1 MFQDQDSAMSILQVR
16 PHVPTS
22 PAARAALRSAPGAR
36 SPQFLVLW
44 GGKGSGWWGSLRALC
59 TRVHGSFRKES
70 VVLFRSTPV
79 APFRFPG
86 GSVTASVLLHLV
98 ALLVLPFLLALPPGR
113 DITSVAAYSEPEKI
127 YYRLTTHD
135 PFEKLPRIA
144 PAGSGG
150 HPGAGSSQLQ
160 LPILGS
166 TVAHQRI
173 IIVSKPVRPDNHRQT
188 IYQPATPPDLKITTD
203 LKLPNVI
210 GGTSATI
217 AKPQVHFNPKDS
229 KPMQARKVV
238 AQATAPA
245 LPNAATP
252 SSLPEPTVAQP
263 HLAVPINANNS
274 RPAQWQGVRAT
285 AAAPTLTSPSATSSM
300 NLGDS
305 SLSQANSPARPAE
318 VIAVGEISGDG
329 KIVPPSNSGAPAAGD
344 GSGVVVI
351 SVDPSQAAALLN
363 LPPGNRLGDF
373 SIAPGGGQPGSP
385 GGATTGAASVGS
397 GGSGPGGDRSTGV
410 GPGESGGGGGKASP
424 PGTLSISGNT
434 GGKGAGMLD
443 PSIVRDMVYPVPASL
458 VLRRNALIVS
468 AGPMG
473 GGGLDAYGALHC
485 GKIYTVFLAMPGKG
499 WTLQFC
505 QSGNSAAKPAVQNH
519 SGVVHMESGLLP
531 PDAESRFDFKRLPV
545 PFEKKNKMIVLRGAI
560 NEDGT
565 VDALQIYQS
574 IVPEMDEAARVAFS
588 RWKFKPAMRE
598 GKAVA
603 VDILVGVPTEPPAN
617 RPQ

>member
-1 MFQDQDSAMSILQVR
+1 MFQDQDSAMSILRAR
-16 PHVPTS
+16 PLVPTS

-44 GGKGSGWWGSLRALC
+44 GGKGSGWWGSLGALC
-59 TRVHGSFRKES
+59 TRVHGSVHKES

-98 ALLVLPFLLALPPGR
+98 AILVLPFLLALPPGR

-144 PAGSGG
+144 PAGLGG
-150 HPGAGSSQLQ
+150 HPGAGSSALR

-166 TVAHQRI
+166 TAAHQRI

-188 IYQPATPPDLKITTD
+188 IYQPATPPDLKITMD

-217 AKPQVHFNPKDS
+217 AKPQIHFNPKDS
-229 KPMQARKVV
+229 KPTQVQKAIAKAM
-238 AQATAPA
+238 APS
-245 LPNAATP
+245 LPNTATP
-252 SSLPEPTVAQP
+252 SSLPEPTVSQP
-263 HLAVPINANNS
+263 HLAVPIDANNS
-274 RPAQWQGVRAT
+274 RPAQWQGVRT
-285 AAAPTLTSPSATSSM
+285 MAAAPTLAAPSATSSSS

-305 SLSQANSPARPAE
+305 PNSPARPAE

-329 KIVPPSNSGAPAAGD
+329 RIVPPSNSGAPAAGD

-385 GGATTGAASVGS
+385 GGATTGSASVG
-397 GGSGPGGDRSTGV
+397 GGGIGPGGDRSTGV

-443 PSIVRDMVYPVPASL
+443 PSIVRDMVYAVPASL

-505 QSGNSAAKPAVQNH
+505 QSGNSAAKPAVQTN

-531 PDAESRFDFKRLPV
+531 PDAESRFDFRRLPV

-560 NEDGT
+560 KEDGT
-565 VDALQIYQS
+565 VDALQVYQS

-603 VDILVGVPTEPPAN
+603 VDILVGVPTEPPPN